1 MTADK
6 ENGTENN
13 ELSNEIDMVESAI
26 LDDIVKPVKTKK
38 AKKKRTDSENANNTT
53 KKVKKSKKNKESMND
68 WRFID
73 LPLFLNIKVPFSK
86 YSFGAAVDFQGEW
99 FDAFNLL
106 N

>member
-1 MTADK
+1 MKAFKQGVTSWEESERKKKKNIESFEKIISDKVTADK

-68 WRFID
+68 
-73 LPLFLNIKVPFSK
+73 
-86 YSFGAAVDFQGEW
+86 
-99 FDAFNLL
+99 
-106 N
+106 